1 MCRIASATS
10 AVEVG
15 QPRWSAT
22 KRSSSRSR
30 GSRSTVL
37 RSAMPCAD
45 RLFSSSLGAAIDAER
60 RHPISLEVSAGLGAI
75 EHVIGRDMHKRDAG
89 GGTQLGKN
97 GGPLGIAPDGFLDL
111 ALGGVDLSVGR
122 GVDNQARSGFAE
134 RAFNCR
140 PVRHVGF
147 ASRESTK
154 SNAAM
159 VGEMRRLLPE

>member
-75 EHVIGRDMHKRDAG
+75 EHVIGRDMHQRDAAG
-89 GGTQLGKN
+89 GAQLGKN
-97 GGPLGIAPDGFLDL
+97 GGPLGIAPVGFLEL
-111 ALGGVDLSVGR
+111 PLGRVKLFLDTTL
-122 GVDNQARSGFAE
+122 DHAAE
-134 RAFNCR
+134 QR
-140 PVRHVGF
+140 
-147 ASRESTK
+147 
-154 SNAAM
+154 
-159 VGEMRRLLPE
+159 